1 MNRATALPIF
11 AGLASLT
18 LTACQTP
25 QQLAEHDALLIE
37 PDAAARAEVRAAAS
51 TLLGGTPVLLAP
63 DAFTLDSRLTLERMP
78 RRSLLDL
85 PLADRARFE
94 PHRLR
99 LVVSGGSCLLRNEN
113 SDTAVLLES
122 AHCRVQINKP
132 DER

>member
-37 PDAAARAEVRAAAS
+37 PDAEARAEVRTAAS

-63 DAFTLDSRLTLERMP
+63 DAFTQDSRLTLERMP
-78 RRSLLDL
+78 RRTLIDL
-85 PLADRARFE
+85 PLADRARFAACAPTTRWPPCSAPASRLAAPPPRSLRRR
-94 PHRLR
+94 PHP
-99 LVVSGGSCLLRNEN
+99 S
-113 SDTAVLLES
+113 
-122 AHCRVQINKP
+122 
-132 DER
+132 